1 MTILTLLSSETSDD
15 LLIKINDAL
24 SDGKFLYGTIT
35 VLPGESH
42 NPVRFFQY
50 VSDVDLTPSPGKG
63 DSAYDIWLQQG
74 NTGSEQD
81 FLDSLQGASY
91 VRQKSEVTWSGISLV
106 IPTGSPIN
114 LINALKALTP
124 SGGTLAPFFNTTDNK
139 LHVFNQNMTV
149 NFKLN
154 LIGSWAGSTENR
166 SMILNFVGTTG
177 NTLTYSRDT
186 TVTSDN
192 VSFRTFLSIDQGGN
206 IATNGTELTIV
217 SNGAAFTATQVLLIA
232 EQLVPTP

>member
-1 MTILTLLSSETSDD
+1 MTTLTLLSSETSND
-15 LLIKINDAL
+15 LLTKINDAL
-24 SDGKFLYGTIT
+24 SDGKFLYGTTT

-50 VSDVDLTPSPGKG
+50 VSDIDITSGA
-63 DSAYDIWLQQG
+63 SAYDIWLQQG

-81 FLDSLQGASY
+81 FLNSLQGASY
-91 VRQKSEVTWSGISLV
+91 MRQKSEVTWSGISLV

-166 SMILNFVGTTG
+166 SMTLNFVGTTG
-177 NTLTYSRDT
+177 NTLTYSRDSS
-186 TVTSDN
+186 VTSDN

>member
-1 MTILTLLSSETSDD
+1 MTTLTLLSSETSDD
-15 LLIKINDAL
+15 LLTKINNAL
-24 SDGKFLYGTIT
+24 SDGKFLYGTTT

-50 VSDVDLTPSPGKG
+50 VSDIDITSGA
-63 DSAYDIWLQQG
+63 SAYDIWLQQG

-81 FLDSLQGASY
+81 FLNSLQGASY
-91 VRQKSEVTWSGISLV
+91 MRQKSEVTWSGISLV

-166 SMILNFVGTTG
+166 SMTLNFVGTTG
-177 NTLTYSRDT
+177 NTLTYSRDSS
-186 TVTSDN
+186 VTSDN
-192 VSFRTFLSIDQGGN
+192 VSFRTFLSIDQDGN

>member
-1 MTILTLLSSETSDD
+1 MTTLTLLSSETSDD
-15 LLIKINDAL
+15 LLTKINDAL
-24 SDGKFLYGTIT
+24 SDGKFLYGTTT

-50 VSDVDLTPSPGKG
+50 VSDIDITSGA
-63 DSAYDIWLQQG
+63 SAYDIWLQQG

-91 VRQKSEVTWSGISLV
+91 MRQKSEVTWSGISLV

-124 SGGTLAPFFNTTDNK
+124 SGGTLAPFFNITDNK

-166 SMILNFVGTTG
+166 SMTLNFVGTTG
-177 NTLTYSRDT
+177 NTLTYSRDSS
-186 TVTSDN
+186 VTSDN
-192 VSFRTFLSIDQGGN
+192 VSFRTFLSIDQDGN

>member
-1 MTILTLLSSETSDD
+1 MATLTLLSSETSEG
-15 LLIKINDAL
+15 LLTKINNAL
-24 SDGKFLYGTIT
+24 SSGKFLYGTTT

-50 VSDVDLTPSPGKG
+50 VSDVDLVSGA
-63 DSAYDIWLQQG
+63 SAYDIWLQQG

-124 SGGTLAPFFNTTDNK
+124 TGGTLAPFFNTTDNK

>member
-1 MTILTLLSSETSDD
+1 MTTLTLLSSETSDD
-15 LLIKINDAL
+15 LLTKINDAL
-24 SDGKFLYGTIT
+24 SDGKFLYGTTT

-50 VSDVDLTPSPGKG
+50 VSDIDITSGA
-63 DSAYDIWLQQG
+63 SAYDIWLQQG

-81 FLDSLQGASY
+81 FLNSLRGASY

-106 IPTGSPIN
+106 IPTESPIN

-166 SMILNFVGTTG
+166 SMTLNFVGTTG
-177 NTLTYSRDT
+177 NTLTYSRDSS
-186 TVTSDN
+186 VISDN
-192 VSFRTFLSIDQGGN
+192 VSFRTFLSIDQDGN

>member
-1 MTILTLLSSETSDD
+1 MTTLTLLSSETSDD
-15 LLIKINDAL
+15 LLTKINDAL
-24 SDGKFLYGTIT
+24 SNGKFLYGTTT

-50 VSDVDLTPSPGKG
+50 VSDIDITSGA
-63 DSAYDIWLQQG
+63 SAYDIWLQQG

-106 IPTGSPIN
+106 IPTGSPIS

-139 LHVFNQNMTV
+139 LHVFNENMTV

-177 NTLTYSRDT
+177 NTLTYSRDSSVT
-186 TVTSDN
+186 TDD

>member
-1 MTILTLLSSETSDD
+1 MTTLTLLSSETSND
-15 LLIKINDAL
+15 LLTKINDAL
-24 SDGKFLYGTIT
+24 SDGKFLYGTTT

-50 VSDVDLTPSPGKG
+50 VSDIDITSGA
-63 DSAYDIWLQQG
+63 SAYDIWLQQG

-81 FLDSLQGASY
+81 FLSSLQGASY
-91 VRQKSEVTWSGISLV
+91 MRQKSEVTWSGISLV

-166 SMILNFVGTTG
+166 SMTLNFVGTTG
-177 NTLTYSRDT
+177 NTLTYSRDSS
-186 TVTSDN
+186 VISDN

>member
-1 MTILTLLSSETSDD
+1 MTTLTLLSSETSDD
-15 LLIKINDAL
+15 LLTKINDAL
-24 SDGKFLYGTIT
+24 SDGKFLYGTTT

-50 VSDVDLTPSPGKG
+50 VSDIDITSGA
-63 DSAYDIWLQQG
+63 SAYDIWLQQG

-81 FLDSLQGASY
+81 FLDGLRGASY
-91 VRQKSEVTWSGISLV
+91 IRQKSEVTWSGISLV

-166 SMILNFVGTTG
+166 SMTLNFVGTTG
-177 NTLTYSRDT
+177 NTLTYSRDSS
-186 TVTSDN
+186 VTSDN
-192 VSFRTFLSIDQGGN
+192 VSFRTFLSIDQDGN

>member
-1 MTILTLLSSETSDD
+1 MTTLTLLSSETSDD
-15 LLIKINDAL
+15 LLTKINNAL
-24 SDGKFLYGTIT
+24 SDGKFLYGTTT

-50 VSDVDLTPSPGKG
+50 VSDVDITSGA
-63 DSAYDIWLQQG
+63 SAYDIWLQQG

-91 VRQKSEVTWSGISLV
+91 IRQKSEVTWSGISLV

-166 SMILNFVGTTG
+166 SMTLNFVGTTG
-177 NTLTYSRDT
+177 NTLTYSRDSS
-186 TVTSDN
+186 VTSDN

>member
-1 MTILTLLSSETSDD
+1 MTTLTLLSSETSND
-15 LLIKINDAL
+15 LLTKINDAL
-24 SDGKFLYGTIT
+24 SDGKFLYGTTT

-50 VSDVDLTPSPGKG
+50 VSDVDITSGA
-63 DSAYDIWLQQG
+63 SAYDIWLQQG

-81 FLDSLQGASY
+81 FLDSLKGASY

-114 LINALKALTP
+114 LINVLKALTP

-139 LHVFNQNMTV
+139 LHVFNQNKTV

-166 SMILNFVGTTG
+166 SMTLNFVGTTG
-177 NTLTYSRDT
+177 NTLTYS
-186 TVTSDN
+186 
-192 VSFRTFLSIDQGGN
+192 
-206 IATNGTELTIV
+206 
-217 SNGAAFTATQVLLIA
+217 
-232 EQLVPTP
+232 

>member
-1 MTILTLLSSETSDD
+1 MTTLTLLSSETSND
-15 LLIKINDAL
+15 LLTKINDAL
-24 SDGKFLYGTIT
+24 SDGKFLYGTTT

-50 VSDVDLTPSPGKG
+50 VSDIDITSGA
-63 DSAYDIWLQQG
+63 SAYDIWLQQG

-81 FLDSLQGASY
+81 FLNSLQGASY
-91 VRQKSEVTWSGISLV
+91 MRQKSEVTWSGISLV

-166 SMILNFVGTTG
+166 SMTLNFVGTTG

>member
-1 MTILTLLSSETSDD
+1 MATLTLLSSETSEG
-15 LLIKINDAL
+15 LLTKINNAL
-24 SDGKFLYGTIT
+24 SSGKFLYGTTT

-50 VSDVDLTPSPGKG
+50 VSDVDLVSGA
-63 DSAYDIWLQQG
+63 SAYDIWLQQG

-91 VRQKSEVTWSGISLV
+91 ARQKSEVTWSGISLV

-124 SGGTLAPFFNTTDNK
+124 TGGTLAPFFNTTDNK

-166 SMILNFVGTTG
+166 SMILNFNGTTG

-192 VSFRTFLSIDQGGN
+192 VSFRTFLSVDQGGN

>member
-1 MTILTLLSSETSDD
+1 MTTLTLLSSETSDD
-15 LLIKINDAL
+15 LLTKINDAL
-24 SDGKFLYGTIT
+24 SDGKFLYGTTT

-50 VSDVDLTPSPGKG
+50 VSDIDITSGA
-63 DSAYDIWLQQG
+63 SAYDIWLQQG

-81 FLDSLQGASY
+81 FLNSLQGASY

-166 SMILNFVGTTG
+166 SMTLNFVGTAG
-177 NTLTYSRDT
+177 NTLTYSRDSS
-186 TVTSDN
+186 VTSDN
-192 VSFRTFLSIDQGGN
+192 VSFRTFLSIDQDGN

-232 EQLVPTP
+232 EQLIPTP

>member
-1 MTILTLLSSETSDD
+1 MATLTLLSSETSEG
-15 LLIKINDAL
+15 LLTKINNAL
-24 SDGKFLYGTIT
+24 SSGKFLYGTTT

-50 VSDVDLTPSPGKG
+50 VSDVDLVSGA
-63 DSAYDIWLQQG
+63 SAYDIWLQQG

-91 VRQKSEVTWSGISLV
+91 ARQKSEVTWSGISLV

-124 SGGTLAPFFNTTDNK
+124 TGGTLAPFFNTTDNK

-217 SNGAAFTATQVLLIA
+217 SNGAAFTATHVLLIA

>member
-1 MTILTLLSSETSDD
+1 MTTLTLLSSETSDD
-15 LLIKINDAL
+15 LLTKINNAL
-24 SDGKFLYGTIT
+24 SDGKFLYGTTT

-50 VSDVDLTPSPGKG
+50 VSDIDVTSGA
-63 DSAYDIWLQQG
+63 SAYDIWLQQG

-81 FLDSLQGASY
+81 FLNSLQGASY
-91 VRQKSEVTWSGISLV
+91 MRQKSEVTWSGISLV

-124 SGGTLAPFFNTTDNK
+124 SGGTLTPFFNTTDNK

-166 SMILNFVGTTG
+166 SMTLNFVGTTG
-177 NTLTYSRDT
+177 NTLTYSRDSS
-186 TVTSDN
+186 VTSDN
-192 VSFRTFLSIDQGGN
+192 VSFRTFLSIDQDGN

>member
-1 MTILTLLSSETSDD
+1 MTTLTLLSSETSDD
-15 LLIKINDAL
+15 LLTKINDAL
-24 SDGKFLYGTIT
+24 SDGKFLYGTTT

-50 VSDVDLTPSPGKG
+50 VSDINITSGA
-63 DSAYDIWLQQG
+63 SAYDIWLQQG

-81 FLDSLQGASY
+81 FLNSLQGASY
-91 VRQKSEVTWSGISLV
+91 MRQKSEVTWSGISLF
-106 IPTGSPIN
+106 IPTESPIN

-124 SGGTLAPFFNTTDNK
+124 SGGTLAPFFNITDNK

-166 SMILNFVGTTG
+166 SMTLNFVGTTG
-177 NTLTYSRDT
+177 NTLTYSRDSS
-186 TVTSDN
+186 VTSDN
-192 VSFRTFLSIDQGGN
+192 VSFRTFLSIDQDGN

>member
-1 MTILTLLSSETSDD
+1 MTTLTLLSSETSDD
-15 LLIKINDAL
+15 LLTKINDAL
-24 SDGKFLYGTIT
+24 SDGKFLYGTTT

-50 VSDVDLTPSPGKG
+50 VSDIDITSGASV
-63 DSAYDIWLQQG
+63 YDIWLQQG

-81 FLDSLQGASY
+81 FLDSLKGASY
-91 VRQKSEVTWSGISLV
+91 TRQKSEVTWSGISLV
-106 IPTGSPIN
+106 IPTESPIN

-166 SMILNFVGTTG
+166 SMTLNFVGTTG
-177 NTLTYSRDT
+177 NTLTYSRDSS
-186 TVTSDN
+186 VTSDN
-192 VSFRTFLSIDQGGN
+192 VSFRTFLSIDQDGN

>member
-1 MTILTLLSSETSDD
+1 MTTLTLLSSETSEG
-15 LLIKINDAL
+15 LLTKINDAL
-24 SDGKFLYGTIT
+24 SDGKFLYGTTT
-35 VLPGESH
+35 VLPGESR

-50 VSDVDLTPSPGKG
+50 VSDIDITSGA
-63 DSAYDIWLQQG
+63 SAYDIWLQQG
-74 NTGSEQD
+74 NMGSEQD
-81 FLDSLQGASY
+81 FLNSLQGASY
-91 VRQKSEVTWSGISLV
+91 MRQKSEVTWSGISLV

-124 SGGTLAPFFNTTDNK
+124 SGGKLAPFFNTTDNK
-139 LHVFNQNMTV
+139 LHVFNENMTV

-166 SMILNFVGTTG
+166 SMTLNFVGTTG

>member
-1 MTILTLLSSETSDD
+1 MTTLTLLSSETSDD
-15 LLIKINDAL
+15 LLTKINNAL
-24 SDGKFLYGTIT
+24 SDGKFLYGTTT

-50 VSDVDLTPSPGKG
+50 VSDIDITSGA
-63 DSAYDIWLQQG
+63 SAYDIWLQQG

-81 FLDSLQGASY
+81 FLNSLQGASY

-106 IPTGSPIN
+106 IPTESPIN

-166 SMILNFVGTTG
+166 SMTLNFVGTTG
-177 NTLTYSRDT
+177 NTLTYSRDSS
-186 TVTSDN
+186 VTSDN
-192 VSFRTFLSIDQGGN
+192 VSFRTFLSIDQDGN

>member
-1 MTILTLLSSETSDD
+1 MTTLTLLSSETSND
-15 LLIKINDAL
+15 LLTKINDAL
-24 SDGKFLYGTIT
+24 SDGKFLYGTTT

-50 VSDVDLTPSPGKG
+50 VSDVDITSGA
-63 DSAYDIWLQQG
+63 SAYDIWLQQG

-81 FLDSLQGASY
+81 FLDSLRSASY
-91 VRQKSEVTWSGISLV
+91 MRQKSEVTWSGISLV

-166 SMILNFVGTTG
+166 SMTLNFVGTAG
-177 NTLTYSRDT
+177 NTLTYSRDSS
-186 TVTSDN
+186 VTSDN
-192 VSFRTFLSIDQGGN
+192 VSFRTFLSIDQDGN

>member
-1 MTILTLLSSETSDD
+1 MTTLTLLSSETSDD
-15 LLIKINDAL
+15 LLTKINDAL
-24 SDGKFLYGTIT
+24 SDGKFLYGTTT

-50 VSDVDLTPSPGKG
+50 VSDIDITSRA
-63 DSAYDIWLQQG
+63 SAYDIWLQQG

-81 FLDSLQGASY
+81 FLNSLQGASY

-106 IPTGSPIN
+106 IPTESPIN

-166 SMILNFVGTTG
+166 SMTLNFVGTTG
-177 NTLTYSRDT
+177 NTLTYSRDSS
-186 TVTSDN
+186 VTSDN
-192 VSFRTFLSIDQGGN
+192 VSFRTFLSIDQDGN

>member
-1 MTILTLLSSETSDD
+1 MTTLTLLSSETSDD
-15 LLIKINDAL
+15 LLTKINNAL
-24 SDGKFLYGTIT
+24 SDGKFLYGTTT

-50 VSDVDLTPSPGKG
+50 VSDIDITSGA
-63 DSAYDIWLQQG
+63 SAYDIWLQQG

-81 FLDSLQGASY
+81 FLNSLQGASY

-106 IPTGSPIN
+106 IPTESPIN
-114 LINALKALTP
+114 LINALKALTS

-166 SMILNFVGTTG
+166 SMTLNFVGTTG
-177 NTLTYSRDT
+177 NTLTYSRDSS
-186 TVTSDN
+186 VTSDN
-192 VSFRTFLSIDQGGN
+192 VSFRTFLSIDQDGN

>member
-1 MTILTLLSSETSDD
+1 MTTLTLLSSETSEG
-15 LLIKINDAL
+15 LLSKINNAL
-24 SDGKFLYGTIT
+24 SSGKFLYGMTT

-50 VSDVDLTPSPGKG
+50 VSDVDLVSGA
-63 DSAYDIWLQQG
+63 SAYDIWLQQG

-81 FLDSLQGASY
+81 FLDSLKGASY

-124 SGGTLAPFFNTTDNK
+124 TGGTLAPFFNTTDNK

-192 VSFRTFLSIDQGGN
+192 VSFRTFLSVDQGGN

>member
-1 MTILTLLSSETSDD
+1 MTTLTLLSSETSND
-15 LLIKINDAL
+15 LLTKINDAL
-24 SDGKFLYGTIT
+24 SDGKFLYGTTT

-50 VSDVDLTPSPGKG
+50 VSDVDITSGA
-63 DSAYDIWLQQG
+63 SAYDIWLQQG

-81 FLDSLQGASY
+81 FLDGLRGASY
-91 VRQKSEVTWSGISLV
+91 IRQKSEVTWSGISLV

-124 SGGTLAPFFNTTDNK
+124 SGGTLAPFFNITDNK

-166 SMILNFVGTTG
+166 SMTLNFVGTTG
-177 NTLTYSRDT
+177 NTLTYSRDSS
-186 TVTSDN
+186 VTSDN
-192 VSFRTFLSIDQGGN
+192 VSFRTFLSIDQDGN

>member
-1 MTILTLLSSETSDD
+1 MTTLTLLSSETSDD
-15 LLIKINDAL
+15 LLTKINNAL
-24 SDGKFLYGTIT
+24 SDGKFLYGTTT

-50 VSDVDLTPSPGKG
+50 VSDIDITSGA
-63 DSAYDIWLQQG
+63 SAYDIWLQQG

-81 FLDSLQGASY
+81 FLNSLQGASY

-106 IPTGSPIN
+106 IPTESPIN

-124 SGGTLAPFFNTTDNK
+124 SGGMLAPFFNITDNK

-166 SMILNFVGTTG
+166 SMTLNFVGTTG
-177 NTLTYSRDT
+177 NTLTYSRDSS
-186 TVTSDN
+186 VTSDN
-192 VSFRTFLSIDQGGN
+192 VSFRTFLSIDQDGN

>member
-1 MTILTLLSSETSDD
+1 MTTLTLLSSETSDD
-15 LLIKINDAL
+15 LLTKINDAL
-24 SDGKFLYGTIT
+24 SDGKFLYGTTT

-50 VSDVDLTPSPGKG
+50 VSDIDITSGA
-63 DSAYDIWLQQG
+63 SAYDIWLQQG
-74 NTGSEQD
+74 NIGSEQD
-81 FLDSLQGASY
+81 FLNSLQGASY
-91 VRQKSEVTWSGISLV
+91 MRQKSEVTWSGISLV

-166 SMILNFVGTTG
+166 SMTLNFVGTTG

-192 VSFRTFLSIDQGGN
+192 VSFRTFLSIDQDGN

>member
-1 MTILTLLSSETSDD
+1 MTTLTLLSSETSND
-15 LLIKINDAL
+15 LLTKINDAL
-24 SDGKFLYGTIT
+24 SDGKFLYGTTT
-35 VLPGESH
+35 VLPGDSH

-50 VSDVDLTPSPGKG
+50 VSDINITSGA
-63 DSAYDIWLQQG
+63 SAYDIWLQQG

-91 VRQKSEVTWSGISLV
+91 MRQKSEVTWSGISLV

-166 SMILNFVGTTG
+166 SMTLNFVGTTG
-177 NTLTYSRDT
+177 NTLTYSRDSS
-186 TVTSDN
+186 VTSDN
-192 VSFRTFLSIDQGGN
+192 VSFRTFLSIDQDGN

>member
-1 MTILTLLSSETSDD
+1 MTTLTLLSSETSDD
-15 LLIKINDAL
+15 LLTKINDAL
-24 SDGKFLYGTIT
+24 SNGKFLYGTTT

-50 VSDVDLTPSPGKG
+50 VSDIDITSGA
-63 DSAYDIWLQQG
+63 SAYDIWLQQG

-106 IPTGSPIN
+106 IPTGSPIS

-139 LHVFNQNMTV
+139 LHVFNENMTV

-177 NTLTYSRDT
+177 NTLTYSRDSSVT
-186 TVTSDN
+186 TDD

-232 EQLVPTP
+232 QQLVPTP

>member
-1 MTILTLLSSETSDD
+1 MTTLTLLSSETSND
-15 LLIKINDAL
+15 LLTKINDAL
-24 SDGKFLYGTIT
+24 SDGKFLYGTTT

-50 VSDVDLTPSPGKG
+50 VSDVDITSGA
-63 DSAYDIWLQQG
+63 SAYDIWLQQG

-91 VRQKSEVTWSGISLV
+91 MRQKSEVTWSGISLV
-106 IPTGSPIN
+106 IPTGSAIN

-166 SMILNFVGTTG
+166 SMTLNFIGTTG
-177 NTLTYSRDT
+177 NTLTYSRDSS
-186 TVTSDN
+186 VTSDN
-192 VSFRTFLSIDQGGN
+192 VSFRTFLSIDQDGN

>member
-1 MTILTLLSSETSDD
+1 MTTLTLLSSETSDD
-15 LLIKINDAL
+15 LLTKINDAL
-24 SDGKFLYGTIT
+24 SDGKFLYGTTT

-50 VSDVDLTPSPGKG
+50 VSDIDITSGA
-63 DSAYDIWLQQG
+63 SAYDIWLQQG

-81 FLDSLQGASY
+81 FLNSLQGASY

-106 IPTGSPIN
+106 IPTESP
-114 LINALKALTP
+114 INALKALTP

-166 SMILNFVGTTG
+166 SMTLNFVGTTG
-177 NTLTYSRDT
+177 NTLTYSRDSS
-186 TVTSDN
+186 VTSDN
-192 VSFRTFLSIDQGGN
+192 VSFRTFLSIDQDGN

>member
-1 MTILTLLSSETSDD
+1 MTTLTLLSSETSND
-15 LLIKINDAL
+15 LLTKINDAL
-24 SDGKFLYGTIT
+24 SDGKFLYGTTT

-50 VSDVDLTPSPGKG
+50 VSDIDITSGA
-63 DSAYDIWLQQG
+63 SAYDIWLQQG

-91 VRQKSEVTWSGISLV
+91 MRQKSEVTWSGISLV
-106 IPTGSPIN
+106 IPTESPIN

-166 SMILNFVGTTG
+166 SMTLNFVGTTG
-177 NTLTYSRDT
+177 NTLTYSRDSS
-186 TVTSDN
+186 VTSDN
-192 VSFRTFLSIDQGGN
+192 VSFRTFLSIDQDGN

>member
-1 MTILTLLSSETSDD
+1 MTTLTLLSSETSDD
-15 LLIKINDAL
+15 LLTKINDAL
-24 SDGKFLYGTIT
+24 SDGKFLYGTTT

-50 VSDVDLTPSPGKG
+50 VSDVDITSGA
-63 DSAYDIWLQQG
+63 SAYDIWLQQG

-81 FLDSLQGASY
+81 FLDGLRGASY
-91 VRQKSEVTWSGISLV
+91 IRQKSEVTWSGISLV

-166 SMILNFVGTTG
+166 SMTLNFVGTTG

-192 VSFRTFLSIDQGGN
+192 VSFRTFLSIDQDGN

>member
-1 MTILTLLSSETSDD
+1 MTTLTLLSSETSDD
-15 LLIKINDAL
+15 LLTKINDAL
-24 SDGKFLYGTIT
+24 SDGKFLYGTTT

-50 VSDVDLTPSPGKG
+50 VSDIDITSGA
-63 DSAYDIWLQQG
+63 SAYDIWLQQG

-81 FLDSLQGASY
+81 FLNSLQGASY

-124 SGGTLAPFFNTTDNK
+124 SGGTLAPFFNITDNK

-166 SMILNFVGTTG
+166 SMTLNFVGTTG
-177 NTLTYSRDT
+177 NTLTYSRDSS
-186 TVTSDN
+186 VTSDN

>member
-1 MTILTLLSSETSDD
+1 MTTLTLLSSETSDG
-15 LLIKINDAL
+15 LLTKINDAL
-24 SDGKFLYGTIT
+24 SDGKFLYGTTT
-35 VLPGESH
+35 VLPGENH

-50 VSDVDLTPSPGKG
+50 VSDIDITSGA
-63 DSAYDIWLQQG
+63 SAYDIWLQQG
-74 NTGSEQD
+74 NAGNEQD

-91 VRQKSEVTWSGISLV
+91 MRQKSEVTWSGISLV

-166 SMILNFVGTTG
+166 SMTLNFVGTTG
-177 NTLTYSRDT
+177 NTLTYSRDSS
-186 TVTSDN
+186 VTSDN

>member
-1 MTILTLLSSETSDD
+1 MTTLTLLSSETSND
-15 LLIKINDAL
+15 LLTKINDAL
-24 SDGKFLYGTIT
+24 SDGKFLYGTTT

-50 VSDVDLTPSPGKG
+50 VSDIDITSGA
-63 DSAYDIWLQQG
+63 SAYDIWLQQG

-91 VRQKSEVTWSGISLV
+91 MRQKSEVTWSGISLV

-166 SMILNFVGTTG
+166 SMTLNFVGTTG
-177 NTLTYSRDT
+177 NTLTYSRDSS
-186 TVTSDN
+186 VTSDN